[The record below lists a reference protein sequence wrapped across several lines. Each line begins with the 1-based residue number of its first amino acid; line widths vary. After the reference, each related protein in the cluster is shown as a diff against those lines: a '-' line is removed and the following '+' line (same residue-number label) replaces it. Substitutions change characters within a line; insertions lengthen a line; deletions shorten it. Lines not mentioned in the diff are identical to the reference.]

1 MKLSKLYKVV
11 LASSMM
17 VASAAVF
24 AAQPN
29 AKVYSSSINIE
40 GLYNADVQKNI
51 DSQIS
56 KLTSKKYTLVLKDLT
71 EEEIKAAVD
80 KYPEVTGVT
89 VDSDKI
95 RSIAALAGMKNL
107 ESVYVNSKYV
117 SDYTPLADKVTLTS
131 LRIDSEDIDNLKWMT
146 KLERLSTVDITGSIK
161 LQDLTG
167 LPKLPALRKISL
179 NHIQP
184 SDLSVLAAQV
194 PGVSQVDLRYAVV
207 KDLAPL
213 CALGMLNNV
222 DLYGATVTDYG
233 QLENCSK
240 LTKVTTYASK
250 TADFS
255 ALKKI
260 KSLEEINGGLT
271 DLSDVSWVTEL
282 PNLKKFDVF
291 AEKVHDFAPIAKSTI
306 EDFKVWSMK
315 DDIDLSSLANAK
327 NIKKFT
333 IWGGQKKIDNVEKA
347 LETMENLE
355 KLELTSM
362 DKGTPNLDGSFAKN
376 LKKLSE
382 VRIEKLVTF
391 KTEGMENLS
400 ALSKISIG
408 KVTNP
413 VNVAFMEKLEKLES
427 VELHDVTVENSQ
439 ALANNPHIKYVNLKN
454 IKGFDL
460 EALKKNANLQ
470 RVTLSSKD
478 FTKEQIQG
486 FASTVKVSYN

>member
-1 MKLSKLYKVV
+1 
-11 LASSMM
+11 MM

-107 ESVYVNSKYV
+107 ESVYIN
-117 SDYTPLADKVTLTS
+117 
-131 LRIDSEDIDNLKWMT
+131 RDIDNLKWMT

-347 LETMENLE
+347 LETMENLH
-355 KLELTSM
+355 
-362 DKGTPNLDGSFAKN
+362 G
-376 LKKLSE
+376 
-382 VRIEKLVTF
+382 
-391 KTEGMENLS
+391 KTGETG
-400 ALSKISIG
+400 IS
-408 KVTNP
+408 
-413 VNVAFMEKLEKLES
+413 
-427 VELHDVTVENSQ
+427 
-439 ALANNPHIKYVNLKN
+439 
-454 IKGFDL
+454 
-460 EALKKNANLQ
+460 
-470 RVTLSSKD
+470 
-478 FTKEQIQG
+478 
-486 FASTVKVSYN
+486 